1 MKITAQALAA
11 ITAAFPHHAAHI
23 AARAMAGDDEATL
36 RNDLAR
42 LDRDHAEARL
52 AEAVKAL
59 DAEKSAHAKT
69 AAELKTLAESHAR
82 LSALAG
88 GAPKDPGAGSPPG
101 NGTSATE
108 AELAAMNPRQR
119 AAFFAGGGKIAG
131 E

>member
-1 MKITAQALAA
+1 MAIAVLLDYGMADFGRRGPASGLAL
-11 ITAAFPHHAAHI
+11 P
-23 AARAMAGDDEATL
+23 
-36 RNDLAR
+36 
-42 LDRDHAEARL
+42 
-52 AEAVKAL
+52 VKAL